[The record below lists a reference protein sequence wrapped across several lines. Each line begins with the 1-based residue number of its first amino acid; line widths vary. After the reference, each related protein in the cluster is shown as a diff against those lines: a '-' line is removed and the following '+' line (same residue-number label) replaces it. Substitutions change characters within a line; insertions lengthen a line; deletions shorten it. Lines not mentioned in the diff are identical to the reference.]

1 MFEEKL
7 QQAFANLQIPC
18 TSDQAA
24 QCARYFAMLVEANQT
39 MNLTNVTQEDEAIL
53 LHFCDSARLL
63 PVFPLPKGV
72 RCIDV
77 GTGAGFPG
85 MVLAIL
91 RPDLSIT
98 LMDSLQKRV
107 LFLQRVVEDLG
118 LANVRCVHARA
129 EQASHDAQ
137 HRARYDFAF
146 ARAVASLP
154 TLAEY
159 CLPFVRTGGY
169 MVAYKGPQGRQE
181 CSQAR
186 TALRTLGG
194 QFEKLVDSCIPGR
207 EHTLIFIKK
216 TRATPQK
223 YPRKAG
229 IPTRQPL

>member
-1 MFEEKL
+1 MYKR
-7 QQAFANLQIPC
+7 Q
-18 TSDQAA
+18 
-24 QCARYFAMLVEANQT
+24 
-39 MNLTNVTQEDEAIL
+39 
-53 LHFCDSARLL
+53 RLL
-63 PVFPLPKGV
+63 PVFPLPKGA

-91 RPDLSIT
+91 RPDVSIT

>member
-7 QQAFANLQIPC
+7 RRAFADLQIPC
-18 TSDQAA
+18 TSGQAE
-24 QCARYFAMLVEANQT
+24 QCARYFALLTEANQT

-63 PVFPLPKGV
+63 PLFPLAKGA
-72 RCIDV
+72 RCIDI

-98 LMDSLQKRV
+98 LMDSLQKRIS
-107 LFLQRVVEDLG
+107 FLQRVAEDLA
-118 LANVRCVHARA
+118 LTNVRCIHARA
-129 EQASHDAQ
+129 EQAGHESQ
-137 HRARYDFAF
+137 HRAQYDYAF

-194 QFEKLVDSCIPGR
+194 RFEQLMDSCIPGR

-216 TRATPQK
+216 THESPQK

-229 IPTRQPL
+229 IPARQPL